1 MEVLK
6 IEWYQTFDN
15 NSKGYME
22 LKVDKFF
29 PCTAKTATKVFH
41 LVRRWCSDEQISEL
55 EQFFLQKVEES
66 DKAASDVDIRKRYSR
81 IHQQIADDNAILE
94 SKKYSNGIRICPE
107 TFDVL
112 KIEVKRLQKE
122 EKEIIQEMHRRK
134 ILQVK
139 WCRMLKLFYSA
150 VSDILPTKK

>member
-29 PCTAKTATKVFH
+29 PSTAKTATKVFH

-66 DKAASDVDIRKRYSR
+66 DKRK
-81 IHQQIADDNAILE
+81 
-94 SKKYSNGIRICPE
+94 
-107 TFDVL
+107 T
-112 KIEVKRLQKE
+112 
-122 EKEIIQEMHRRK
+122 
-134 ILQVK
+134 LQVK

-150 VSDILPTKK
+150 VSDILPTKKMKGSDE